1 MDFFEKFPHRILIGD
16 GDITT
21 TLHDS
26 QLPAHLG
33 FPHHSITHPDAVLHA
48 HSTAINAGALLI
60 KSNSRNANALSLKD
74 FGTERRV
81 SEINWTAAQL
91 AQNAARQAGVEMVG
105 SVGPLPISTEDALRL
120 GIDPLA
126 LFTEQIGALI
136 DGGARAILLDS
147 FSDLP
152 QLLLA
157 VEAKHT
163 LHHCPVIATLNC
175 SASGHLLDG
184 SLIADAFAQLQ
195 AADVDFL
202 GINAP
207 ITPSHLVNLFQ
218 ILSPQNPSAAFVHLA
233 SLADPTADPHDPVT
247 LESFTQAILPL
258 IQSNARWIDGGPG
271 TTTLHLTILAKVIAS
286 LLPENSR

>member
-21 TLHDS
+21 TLRHS
-26 QLPAHLG
+26 HLPAHLG
-33 FPHHSITHPDAVLHA
+33 FPNLSITHPDAVLHA

-60 KSNSRNANALSLKD
+60 KSNSRDANALSLKN
-74 FGTERRV
+74 FGIERRV
-81 SEINWTAAQL
+81 SEINWMAAQL

-105 SVGPLPISTEDALRL
+105 SVGPLPISTEEALRL
-120 GIDPLA
+120 DIDPLA
-126 LFTEQIGALI
+126 IFTEQIGALI

-163 LHHCPVIATLNC
+163 LHHCPVIATLSC
-175 SASGHLLDG
+175 SASGQMLDG

-195 AADVDFL
+195 DADVDLL

-207 ITPSHLVNLFQ
+207 ITPSHLVDLFQ
-218 ILSPQNPSAAFVHLA
+218 NLPPKNPYTAFIHLS
-233 SLADPTADPHDPVT
+233 SLSDPTADPHDPAT

-258 IQSNARWIDGGPG
+258 IQSNAHWIDGGPG
-271 TTTLHLTILAKVIAS
+271 TTTHHLTIIAKVIAS
-286 LLPENSR
+286 LLPENPR

>member
-21 TLHDS
+21 TLHHS
-26 QLPAHLG
+26 KLPSHLG
-33 FPHHSITHPDAVLHA
+33 FPNLSITHPDAVLHA

-60 KSNSRNANALSLKD
+60 KSNSRDANALSLKN
-74 FGTERRV
+74 FGIERRV
-81 SEINWTAAQL
+81 SEINWMAAQL

-105 SVGPLPISTEDALRL
+105 SVGPLPISTEEALRL
-120 GIDPLA
+120 DIDPLA
-126 LFTEQIGALI
+126 IFTEQIGALI

-175 SASGHLLDG
+175 SASGQMPDG
-184 SLIADAFAQLQ
+184 SLVADAFTQLQ
-195 AADVDFL
+195 DADVDLL

-207 ITPSHLVNLFQ
+207 IPPSHLVDLFQ
-218 ILSPQNPSAAFVHLA
+218 NLSPKNPRTAVINLPFLS
-233 SLADPTADPHDPVT
+233 DPTADPHDPAT
-247 LESFTQAILPL
+247 LESFTQAILLL
-258 IQSNARWIDGGPG
+258 IQSKARWIDGGPG
-271 TTTLHLTILAKVIAS
+271 TTTHHLTILAKVIAS
-286 LLPENSR
+286 LLPENPR